1 MELFLAGIFS
11 GCILTFFLKSIRHW
25 LLTRALPAQH
35 LKLHSVRRRYID
47 TEIKEGAR
55 GES

>member
-11 GCILTFFLKSIRHW
+11 GCILTIFLKSIKHW